1 MRTLTTRE
9 LNRALLAR
17 QLVLERKPISPTRAI
32 EQVAGIQAQWEPA
45 AVMGLAARIEGFR
58 PEQLARARLVR
69 ATLMRATIHLV
80 SERDYLLFLPALLP
94 SLQRK
99 WRQYRAGRPDVEGLD
114 QLAQP
119 VLAAAAQ
126 PRPATELRTLIEDDE
141 EGSLWSRIR
150 HHYPFIRVNGHY
162 VAASAWLDRPFA
174 AADKG
179 LDHLVR
185 RYLRAFGPATL
196 ADIALWSGIQV
207 AEIAPAVERLR
218 LRRFLDESGRTL
230 LDVRGAPLPPAD
242 TPAPPR
248 VLPRFDNLILSHADR
263 TRIVAEEHRPR
274 IVRAAEVDAIFL
286 IDGFVAGRWK
296 HVRRKLELDPFVKL
310 SRKDVAALEK
320 EARRLVESA

>member
-1 MRTLTTRE
+1 VRTLTTRE

-45 AVMGLAARIEGFR
+45 ALMGLAARIEGFR
-58 PEQLARARLVR
+58 PEQLARARTVR

-99 WRQYRAGRPDVEGLD
+99 WRQYRAGRPEVEGLD

-119 VLAAAAQ
+119 VLAAATE
-126 PRPATELRTLIEDDE
+126 PRPAAALRALLEDDD
-141 EGSLWSRIR
+141 EGTLWSRIR
-150 HHYPFIRVNGHY
+150 HHYPFVRVGGDY
-162 VAASAWLDRPFA
+162 VAASAWLNGEFA
-174 AADKG
+174 DPDLG
-179 LDHLVR
+179 LQHLVR

-196 ADIALWSGIQV
+196 ADIALWSGLQV
-207 AEIAPAVERLR
+207 AEIAPVVERLR

-230 LDVRGAPLPPAD
+230 LDVPGAPLPPAD
-242 TPAPPR
+242 TPVPPR
-248 VLPRFDNLILSHADR
+248 VLPRFDNVILSHADR
-263 TRIVAEEHRPR
+263 TRVVAEEHRPR

-310 SRKDVAALEK
+310 SRQDVTALEE
-320 EARRLVESA
+320 EARRLVEPA

>member
-1 MRTLTTRE
+1 VRTLTTRE

-17 QLVLERKPISPTRAI
+17 QLLLERKPISPTTAI

-45 AVMGLAARIEGFR
+45 AVMGVAARIEGFR
-58 PEQLARARLVR
+58 PEQLARSRLVR

-99 WRQYRAGRPDVEGLD
+99 WRQYRAGRPDIEGLD
-114 QLAQP
+114 QLAKP
-119 VLAAAAQ
+119 LLAAATE
-126 PRPATELRTLIEDDE
+126 PRSAAELRALIQDDE

-150 HHYPFIRVNGHY
+150 HHFPFIRVDGKY
-162 VAASAWLDRPFA
+162 VAASAWLGRPFA
-174 AADKG
+174 PADEG
-179 LDHLVR
+179 LKHLVR

-196 ADIALWSGIQV
+196 ADIALWSGLQV
-207 AEIAPAVERLR
+207 AEVAPMVGRLR

-230 LDVRGAPLPPAD
+230 LDVPGAPLPPAD

-263 TRIVAEEHRPR
+263 NRIVADEHRPR

-296 HVRRKLELDPFVKL
+296 HVRRKFELDPFVKL
-310 SRKDVAALEK
+310 SRKDVAGLEE